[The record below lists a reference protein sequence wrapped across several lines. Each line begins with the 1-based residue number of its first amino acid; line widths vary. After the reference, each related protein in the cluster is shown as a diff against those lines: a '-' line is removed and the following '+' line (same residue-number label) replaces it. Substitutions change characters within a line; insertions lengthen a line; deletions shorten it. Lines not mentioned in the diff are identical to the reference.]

1 MVLCIRVLV
10 VSKWVNKVT
19 YTIIFDHFRMQMCLG
34 GIILGSSSQVGREA
48 NEKDIF
54 HGRMLNFVSNKP
66 DNEFLA
72 IGGHL

>member
-1 MVLCIRVLV
+1 
-10 VSKWVNKVT
+10 
-19 YTIIFDHFRMQMCLG
+19 MQMWLG

-66 DNEFLA
+66 DNEFLV
-72 IGGHL
+72 IGGDL

>member
-10 VSKWVNKVT
+10 VSKWVHKVT
-19 YTIIFDHFRMQMCLG
+19 YTILFDHFRKQMCLG
-34 GIILGSSSQVGREA
+34 SIILGSSSQVGREA

-66 DNEFLA
+66 DNEFLV
-72 IGGHL
+72 IGGDL